1 MDANNKKEIVSDQ
14 MRDMPNPITH
24 CTKIRSMARQRLADA
39 NTIGRYY
46 LIELQINERD
56 EFLPFG
62 DSANSLR

>member
-1 MDANNKKEIVSDQ
+1 

-39 NTIGRYY
+39 SILSGRYY